1 MKFRL
6 LPALAFSLLAAN
18 LVSVRAEVRLPALF
32 TDHAILQCDVPV
44 PVWGWAAPGEPVKI
58 SFGGKT
64 VQTKADANGRWI
76 ARLGPLPPSGNAQRL
91 VVTGRNQLTVEDVIV
106 GEVWLASGQSNMGF
120 PLSAAHNAAEVIP
133 GAGDTQLRLFTVPK
147 TTAAAP
153 ATEVGGAWQVCQPET
168 VKDFSAVA
176 YFFGRDL
183 RRALNRPVGL
193 INAAW
198 GGTPIQTWI
207 SFDAWKAAPPFT
219 KYVDAWDKAVA
230 RHAAVLADPAI
241 IAAYHADLKQWQTEV
256 QPAFSAAMK
265 AYNAAKAAGG
275 DPGPKPK
282 PARPEPANPD
292 PMAIP
297 SPSARPSTPT
307 VLFNSMIAPLI
318 PYGIRGVIWYQ
329 GEANGSG
336 GLEYRTLFP
345 RMIADWRTRWG
356 LGNFA
361 FLYVQLAG
369 WDMAPTQ
376 PADQHDWPFLREAQL
391 LTLSVPATG
400 MVVTTDVSHPKDVHP
415 AAKSFVGER
424 LALLA
429 RRVAH
434 GEKLVASGPLF
445 RSAKIDGGV
454 VRVEFTEVGDG
465 LVIGEAPWLAPKDSP
480 LPTDRLVG
488 FSIAGEDRRW
498 VDAEARIEGAAS
510 VIVSSPEVPAPVAV
524 RYGWANSPRAN
535 LANREGLP
543 ASPFRTDDWSK
554 GAPGAAVKTE

>member
-1 MKFRL
+1 MNLRL
-6 LPALAFSLLAAN
+6 LPALALPLVAASLAPLH
-18 LVSVRAEVRLPALF
+18 AEVRLPALF
-32 TDHAILQCDVPV
+32 SDHAILQADVPA
-44 PVWGWAAPGEPVKI
+44 PVWGWADPGEAVKI
-58 SFGGKT
+58 TFAGKT

-76 ARLGPLPPSGNAQRL
+76 ARLGPLPPSGNPQQL
-91 VVTGRNQLTVEDVIV
+91 VVAGSNQLIVNDVIV

-120 PLSAAHNAAEVIP
+120 PLSASHNAAEAIP
-133 GAGDTQLRLFTVPK
+133 AAGDTQLRLFTVAK

-153 ATEVGGAWQVCQPET
+153 ESDVKGSWQVCLPDT

-183 RRALNRPVGL
+183 RKALNRPVGL

-198 GGTPIQTWI
+198 GGTPIQTWV
-207 SFDAWKAAPPFT
+207 SLDALKAAPPFT
-219 KYVDAWDKAVA
+219 KYLDAWDKAVA
-230 RHAAVLADPAI
+230 EHAKVLADPALI
-241 IAAYHADLKQWQTEV
+241 PAYQADLKQWQTEV
-256 QPAFSAAMK
+256 KPAFDAAMK
-265 AYNAAKAAGG
+265 AYNAAKAAGE

-282 PARPEPANPD
+282 PERPEPSNPD
-292 PMAIP
+292 PMAVP
-297 SPSARPSTPT
+297 SPSARPSTPS
-307 VLFNSMIAPLI
+307 VLFNSMISPLI

-356 LGNFA
+356 LGNFS

-369 WDMAPTQ
+369 WDYAPTQ

-400 MVVTTDVSHPKDVHP
+400 MAVITDVSNLKDVHP

-424 LALLA
+424 LALAA
-429 RRVAH
+429 RRVAY

-445 RSAKIDGGV
+445 HDLKINGAKAQV
-454 VRVEFTEVGDG
+454 NFTETGGG
-465 LVIGEAPWLAPKDSP
+465 LVIGQAPWLAPKNDP

-488 FSIAGEDRRW
+488 FAIAGEDRRW
-498 VDAEARIEGAAS
+498 FEAEATISGNS
-510 VIVSSPEVPAPVAV
+510 VILSSPDVPKPVAV
-524 RYGWANSPRAN
+524 RYGWANGPKAN
-535 LANREGLP
+535 LANKEGLP
-543 ASPFRTDDWSK
+543 ASPFRTDDWPK
-554 GAPGAAVKTE
+554 GSAGPQVKTE